1 MTFKYNQV
9 FVEDAAT
16 IAGPYEAKGP
26 LKKYFDQTF
35 DNLIDLAC
43 FWNDVQNQSIERF
56 SDRILRKLFVLNY
69 APNSMWT
76 YFLTVYF
83 MHNRNDYNLLN
94 ENELYNFLNKSIA
107 FIWAYGITNPGVN
120 ALRTPVYAEMV
131 NIVQDRDVNFN
142 EFKFEEDIMR
152 KSIDNYSFWNQR
164 PITKSMLVW
173 WAFEEQSQE
182 LLKLDEKLEIE
193 HIYARNR
200 YENEHTLSNA
210 RYLDMLGN
218 KSIVEKRIN
227 IRASDYRFIDK
238 KKYYNGFEN
247 SRGAKKEGTKIKELV
262 ELANTKDDF
271 VENDIIERNR
281 KMIEKFLNYLFDNG
295 LLK

>member
-1 MTFKYNQV
+1 M
-9 FVEDAAT
+9 
-16 IAGPYEAKGP
+16 
-26 LKKYFDQTF
+26 
-35 DNLIDLAC
+35 
-43 FWNDVQNQSIERF
+43 
-56 SDRILRKLFVLNY
+56 
-69 APNSMWT
+69 
-76 YFLTVYF
+76 
-83 MHNRNDYNLLN
+83 NDYNLLD
-94 ENELYNFLNKSIA
+94 ENELYIFLNKSIA

-131 NIVQDRDVNFN
+131 NIVQDKDVSFN
-142 EFKFEEDIMR
+142 DFKFEEDIMR

-173 WAFEEQSQE
+173 WAFEDQSQE

-200 YENEHTLSNA
+200 YENEHTLSNT

-218 KSIVEKRIN
+218 KSILEKRIN

-247 SRGAKKEGTKIKELV
+247 SRGAKKEGTKIIELV
-262 ELANTKDDF
+262 SLANTKDDF
-271 VENDIIERNR
+271 IENDIIERNR

-295 LLK
+295 LLR